1 MPSTDLNIALLP
13 LDIVE
18 MDVAANLSAVER
30 RIDLLPEQTDL
41 VVLPEMFSTG
51 FTTDPSILV
60 RIAENTASSPTLD
73 ALCSMAARKNVA
85 IWGTMIAR
93 TDDGLGFINRGFMI
107 SPGATT
113 EFYDKRHTFS
123 LGGESKAF
131 ARGSQL

>member
-30 RIDLLPEQTDL
+30 RIELLPEQTDL

-60 RIAENTASSPTLD
+60 RI
-73 ALCSMAARKNVA
+73 
-85 IWGTMIAR
+85 
-93 TDDGLGFINRGFMI
+93 
-107 SPGATT
+107 
-113 EFYDKRHTFS
+113 
-123 LGGESKAF
+123 
-131 ARGSQL
+131 RGSCRRKG